1 MRTATNT
8 RGFRLRSGVLIDLRR
23 LLLCFRQIAVTSG
36 HFTLGISHM
45 SGRINFARLL
55 FGGFLIG
62 GLVLSVAPL
71 RAGPDDDADIAKS
84 LADMLRAARQVISN
98 NQALINDPNLG
109 DKGLSGQVVLQ
120 QAVEIYKKATGTD
133 PANIDTASRLGRL
146 MHAQMDAIVEAT
158 DANQATIN
166 AKGVGFKAFIPAV
179 FGRLVNE
186 SFENHAKNEA
196 QVKVTAPEQLVR
208 NRKSRPDQ
216 WESDVIRSK
225 LLQPDWPRGQVYA
238 AEVDTKGRSA
248 YRMMM
253 PEYYANSCLSCHGSP
268 KGQTDITGYPKEG
281 GKEGDLGA
289 VISVTLFK

>member
-1 MRTATNT
+1 MSRRKNL
-8 RGFRLRSGVLIDLRR
+8 GR
-23 LLLCFRQIAVTSG
+23 LLLSG
-36 HFTLGISHM
+36 MLISGLIF
-45 SGRINFARLL
+45 SIN
-55 FGGFLIG
+55 
-62 GLVLSVAPL
+62 PL
-71 RAGPDDDADIAKS
+71 RAVSDDDAAIATS
-84 LADMLRAARQVISN
+84 LADMLRAGRQVISN
-98 NQALINDPNLG
+98 NQSLINDPNIG

-120 QAVEIYKKATGTD
+120 QAVEIYKKATGID
-133 PANIDTASRLGRL
+133 PLAIDPASRLGRL
-146 MHAQMDAIVEAT
+146 MHAQMDSIVEAT

-179 FGRLVNE
+179 FARLVNE
-186 SFENHAKNEA
+186 SFESHARNEA

-208 NRKSRPDQ
+208 NRKARPDQ
-216 WESDVIRSK
+216 WESDVIHNK
-225 LLQPDWPRGQVYA
+225 LQQADWPQGQAFA
-238 AEVDTKGRSA
+238 AEVDTRGRSA